1 MSNKSFT
8 FDLGRIMDEAF
19 DWAQEFGER
28 FQQGMRGLEFPEE
41 LREKLKERF
50 QCYEDLYPHYP
61 YPPANLYL
69 TRDKSLVFEIALAGF
84 EEAGISLEFRGDYLY
99 FSARAPQE
107 RAAAPQ
113 EGEPAEGVQ
122 FFKRRLKLKSIEEQR
137 YFVPADKFE
146 QVRVQARFRNGL
158 LRVTIPAREQ
168 AAPAQGFKVNIQ
180 NEEAPGS

>member
-28 FQQGMRGLEFPEE
+28 FQQGLRGVEFPEE
-41 LREKLKERF
+41 LREKLKEGF
-50 QCYEDLYPHYP
+50 KCYEDLYPHYP

-84 EEAGISLEFRGDYLY
+84 EESGISLEFRGDYLY

-107 RAAAPQ
+107 T
-113 EGEPAEGVQ
+113 EPGEGVQ

-146 QVRVQARFRNGL
+146 QARVQARFRNGL

-168 AAPAQGFKVNIQ
+168 GAPAQGFKVNIQ
-180 NEEAPGS
+180 SEEAPSS